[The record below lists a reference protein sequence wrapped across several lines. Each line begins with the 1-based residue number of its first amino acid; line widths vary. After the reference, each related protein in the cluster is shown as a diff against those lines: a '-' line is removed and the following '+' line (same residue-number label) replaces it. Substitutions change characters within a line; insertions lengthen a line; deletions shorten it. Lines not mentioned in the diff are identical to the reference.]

1 MSRHDEVQIM
11 REVSSCMKSPEPDT
25 LISRCQLNQT
35 KLTNKE
41 LQEVKGY
48 CLAVQAGKWASLQLT
63 HRSRPNSLAR
73 NTANEPPSEGASAV
87 RGQPPTTASFLT
99 GGFSPASPESFQS
112 NLRTSNLAGNRN

>member
-35 KLTNKE
+35 NPTNKE
-41 LQEVKGY
+41 LQE
-48 CLAVQAGKWASLQLT
+48 VQAGKWASLQQV
-63 HRSRPNSLAR
+63 HRSRPNPLAR

-99 GGFSPASPESFQS
+99 GGFSPASPESVQS
-112 NLRTSNLAGNRN
+112 NLRTSDLAGNRN